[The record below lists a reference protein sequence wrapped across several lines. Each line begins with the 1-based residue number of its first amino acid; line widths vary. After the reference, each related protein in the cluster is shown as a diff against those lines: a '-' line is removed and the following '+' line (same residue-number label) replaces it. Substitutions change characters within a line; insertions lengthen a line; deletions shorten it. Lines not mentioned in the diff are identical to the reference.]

1 MQVNFTKKV
10 FRAQNHN
17 RGSYRGVIASEWWH
31 CRVEFAIFG
40 WLWRVK
46 VEERGQE
53 KRERIGIEESEENRV
68 E

>member
-1 MQVNFTKKV
+1 MQVNFTKKE
-10 FRAQNHN
+10 FTAKNYN
-17 RGSYRGVIASEWWH
+17 SSSYRGVIASAWW
-31 CRVEFAIFG
+31 CCSVVFAIFG

-53 KRERIGIEESEENRV
+53 KRERIGIEETEENRV

>member
-1 MQVNFTKKV
+1 MQVNFTKKE
-10 FRAQNHN
+10 FTAKNYN
-17 RGSYRGVIASEWWH
+17 RGSYRVVIASWLWS
-31 CRVEFAIFG
+31 CRVVFAIFG